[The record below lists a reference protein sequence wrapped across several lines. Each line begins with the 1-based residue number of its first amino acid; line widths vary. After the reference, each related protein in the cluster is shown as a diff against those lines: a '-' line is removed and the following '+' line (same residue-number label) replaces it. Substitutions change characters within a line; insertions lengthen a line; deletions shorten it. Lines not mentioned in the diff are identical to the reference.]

1 MFLNDGKTQKRFSRA
16 VASQPYLEKLIDM
29 VTQASPALH
38 ISISKRI
45 YFSQNICVAQW
56 KMEDLSQTLVSVRN
70 WGENAHSYM
79 ELRLI
84 QMNSKNSLKY
94 TLGQKFN
101 FDTKSVPDFQN
112 PNFPDLWV
120 FFQYLGNCQ
129 A

>member
-1 MFLNDGKTQKRFSRA
+1 M
-16 VASQPYLEKLIDM
+16 EKI
-29 VTQASPALH
+29 
-38 ISISKRI
+38 
-45 YFSQNICVAQW
+45 
-56 KMEDLSQTLVSVRN
+56 SQTLVSVRN

-101 FDTKSVPDFQN
+101 FVQKFNFDTKSVPDFWN
-112 PNFPDLWV
+112 PNSPDLWV
-120 FFQYLGNCQ
+120 VFQYLGNCQ

>member
-94 TLGQKFN
+94 TQHTGAKVQFCPKIQF
-101 FDTKSVPDFQN
+101 
-112 PNFPDLWV
+112 
-120 FFQYLGNCQ
+120 
-129 A
+129 